1 MCLKLHFTVVSY
13 LRGTFRI
20 HLRLCWVISG
30 VFETLF
36 WILLDLKASYR
47 VYGESNRL
55 DIEDKESFMRILL
68 AEDEP
73 DLGKAVKRVLNQEG
87 YVVDW
92 AQSGNEAL
100 GFLEQDASIY
110 EVGVFDWMLPEITG
124 IELCQW
130 LRRRSIALPVLM
142 LTAKDKIEDRI
153 TGLDAGADDY
163 LVKPFS
169 LAELLARLRALRRR
183 SPEFKSAQLQIGA
196 LLLDYDRRIV
206 VLHPGEALEELIE
219 LTQKEFLLLRYLME
233 HPSQIVTRDQV
244 LNQLWEVGAEPS
256 SNVVAAQ
263 MRLLRRKLGEY
274 GYLIETVYGM
284 GYRFNRPG

>member
-1 MCLKLHFTVVSY
+1 
-13 LRGTFRI
+13 
-20 HLRLCWVISG
+20 
-30 VFETLF
+30 
-36 WILLDLKASYR
+36 
-47 VYGESNRL
+47 
-55 DIEDKESFMRILL
+55 MRILL

-153 TGLDAGADDY
+153 TGHAQTL
-163 LVKPFS
+163 L
-169 LAELLARLRALRRR
+169 ELL
-183 SPEFKSAQLQIGA
+183 
-196 LLLDYDRRIV
+196 
-206 VLHPGEALEELIE
+206 LHPGWVQCSTKKRGEIAKYGEFRPKFCVVNAF
-219 LTQKEFLLLRYLME
+219 LT
-233 HPSQIVTRDQV
+233 
-244 LNQLWEVGAEPS
+244 
-256 SNVVAAQ
+256 
-263 MRLLRRKLGEY
+263 
-274 GYLIETVYGM
+274 
-284 GYRFNRPG
+284 

>member
-1 MCLKLHFTVVSY
+1 M
-13 LRGTFRI
+13 
-20 HLRLCWVISG
+20 
-30 VFETLF
+30 
-36 WILLDLKASYR
+36 R
-47 VYGESNRL
+47 V
-55 DIEDKESFMRILL
+55 LL

-73 DLGKAVKRVLNQEG
+73 DLGRAIKRVLAQEG

-92 AQSGNEAL
+92 VQSGDEAL
-100 GFLEQDASIY
+100 SFLECDVHIY
-110 EVGVFDWMLPEITG
+110 EVCVFDWMLPEMTG

-130 LRRRSIALPVLM
+130 LRRQSSALPVLM
-142 LTAKDKIEDRI
+142 LTAKDKVEDRI

-169 LAELLARLRALRRR
+169 MAELLARLRALRRR
-183 SPEFKSAQLQIGA
+183 SPEFKSAQLQIGS
-196 LLLDYDRRIV
+196 LLLDYDRRIAI
-206 VLHPGEALEELIE
+206 LHPGETTESLIE

-244 LNQLWEVGAEPS
+244 LNQLWEMGAEPN

-284 GYRFNRPG
+284 GYRFNRPE

>member
-1 MCLKLHFTVVSY
+1 M
-13 LRGTFRI
+13 
-20 HLRLCWVISG
+20 
-30 VFETLF
+30 
-36 WILLDLKASYR
+36 R
-47 VYGESNRL
+47 V
-55 DIEDKESFMRILL
+55 LL

-73 DLGKAVKRVLNQEG
+73 DLARAVKRVLTREG

-92 AQSGNEAL
+92 VQAGGEAL
-100 GFLEQDASIY
+100 DFLEHDASIY

-124 IELCQW
+124 VELCRW

-163 LVKPFS
+163 LIKPFS
-169 LAELLARLRALRRR
+169 MAELLARLRALRRR
-183 SPEFKSAQLQIGA
+183 SPELKSAQLQIGS
-196 LLLDYDRRIV
+196 LLLDYDRRIA

-233 HPSQIVTRDQV
+233 HPSQIVTREQV
-244 LNQLWEVGAEPS
+244 LNQLWEVGTEPN

-274 GYLIETVYGM
+274 GPLIETVYGM
-284 GYRFNRPG
+284 GYRFNRSE